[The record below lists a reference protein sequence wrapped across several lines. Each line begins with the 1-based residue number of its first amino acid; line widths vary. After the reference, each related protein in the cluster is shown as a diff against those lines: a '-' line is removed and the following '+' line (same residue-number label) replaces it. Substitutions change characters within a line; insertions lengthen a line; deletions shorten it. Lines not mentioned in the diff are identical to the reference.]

1 MSYAECASESHKEK
15 AFCEYMERELADMGI
30 PFERQMP
37 GNEVVTDG
45 WNILAKVPG
54 IPGMKPFLFV
64 FHHTIFLICIY
75 HGKGIKMSNDKQ
87 KTDKSMNPFV
97 PLVLMILACAAV
109 SYFVIPGTYE
119 RATVDGVTRVLADS
133 YHATER
139 TPVSFFGIFRSI
151 PEGLTAAAN
160 MMFCVMLIGGIVEIY
175 KRTNTVGAAIN
186 SILKISEKMSS
197 HVIIAVVMIAFFIF
211 GGILGWSEQIIPFVP
226 IIISLAL
233 SLGYDSL
240 VGMAISG
247 FACLIS
253 FAVAPFN
260 IYTVGIS
267 DTIAELPMFSGWE
280 LRFAALICVCML
292 SLFWVM
298 RYAKMVKADPS
309 KSLVKH
315 IDTSSLCIPVDP
327 GLTFDLRRKIS
338 AAALAASILV
348 TIYGLLNLGWSYTE
362 MAATFMIGGVVTAIV
377 NRVNLD
383 RSINMVLDGCKGAFS
398 GALIIGIARA
408 VQWTMT
414 NGGLVDPLVH
424 GLSNLMDSASA
435 YVSTVGM
442 FIVNFFVNALIPSG
456 SGQATAIM
464 PIMVP
469 LADMLHI
476 TRQTAVLAFQFGD
489 GISNTFWFTN
499 GTLLI
504 YLSLGKVPLKSWY
517 KFILPL
523 QGLFLIVQL
532 IFLFVAVQIGYGP
545 F

>member
-1 MSYAECASESHKEK
+1 MTK
-15 AFCEYMERELADMGI
+15 
-30 PFERQMP
+30 
-37 GNEVVTDG
+37 
-45 WNILAKVPG
+45 
-54 IPGMKPFLFV
+54 
-64 FHHTIFLICIY
+64 
-75 HGKGIKMSNDKQ
+75 DKQ
-87 KTDKSMNPFV
+87 KANKPLNPFV
-97 PLVLMILACAAV
+97 PLVLMVLACAIV
-109 SYFVIPGTYE
+109 SYFVIPGAYDRE
-119 RATVDGVTRVLADS
+119 TVDGVTRVLADS

-139 TPVSFFGIFRSI
+139 TPVSFFNIFRSI
-151 PEGLTAAAN
+151 PEGLTASAN

-186 SILKISEKMSS
+186 SVLKASERMSS
-197 HVIIAVVMIAFFIF
+197 QVIIAIVMIVFFIF
-211 GGILGWSEQIIPFVP
+211 GGILGWSEHIIPFVP
-226 IIISLAL
+226 IIVSLAL

-260 IYTVGIS
+260 VYTVGIS
-267 DTIAELPMFSGWE
+267 HTIAELPMFSGWE
-280 LRFAALICVCML
+280 LRIAALVCVWIL
-292 SLFWVM
+292 SLVWVI
-298 RYAKMVKADPS
+298 RYAKQVKADPS
-309 KSLVKH
+309 KSLVKDV
-315 IDTSSLCIPVDP
+315 DTSSLRIPVDP
-327 GLTFDLRRKIS
+327 GLKFDLPKKVSVIS
-338 AAALAASILV
+338 LTISILV
-348 TIYGLLNLGWSYTE
+348 TIYGILNLSWSYTE
-362 MAATFMIGGVVTAIV
+362 MAATFMIGGIVSAAI

-383 RSINMVLDGCKGAFS
+383 DGINMVLDGARGAFS
-398 GALIIGIARA
+398 GALIIGVARA

-424 GLSNLMDSASA
+424 GLSNLMRSASA

-456 SGQATAIM
+456 SGQATAVM

-523 QGLFLIVQL
+523 HGLFLILQL